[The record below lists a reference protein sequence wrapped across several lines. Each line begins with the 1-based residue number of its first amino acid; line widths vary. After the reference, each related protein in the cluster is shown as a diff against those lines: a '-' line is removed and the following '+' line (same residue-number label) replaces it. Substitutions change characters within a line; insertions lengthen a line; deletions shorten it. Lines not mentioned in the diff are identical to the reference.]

1 MRATLNLNLSDALT
15 ADELRELTAIA
26 TTEGKPLEKVL
37 FEAARD
43 LASRRPAAAAPASTQ
58 AAA

>member
-43 LASRRPAAAAPASTQ
+43 LANRRPAPPPAPTQ